1 MRFYKK
7 VLAALLFSVL
17 IVTNVVAHDEYR
29 IVGTVTKADKT
40 QVQVTTA
47 QRKTY
52 KVKLDSQ
59 TLISRD
65 KKKVSVAE
73 LKAGA
78 TVVVDALGDS
88 EADLLAVEIRLVPPI
103 SK

>member
-1 MRFYKK
+1 MTFGKRLVIAL
-7 VLAALLFSVL
+7 VLVALAVSHA
-17 IVTNVVAHDEYR
+17 IAHDEYR
-29 IVGTVTKADKT
+29 IVGTISKAEKT

-47 QRKTY
+47 ERKTY

-65 KKKVSVAE
+65 KKKVSHDE
-73 LKAGA
+73 LKTGV

-88 EADLLAVEIRLVPPI
+88 EEDLLAVEIRLVPAI